1 MKRRIDCTLTDR
13 QNTLLWTAIAF
24 YELELEDEIDAGT
37 ASPAT
42 MAAFT
47 RMCDRLKED
56 GR

>member
-24 YELELEDEIDAGT
+24 YELELEDEIGAGT

-42 MAAFT
+42 MAAFN